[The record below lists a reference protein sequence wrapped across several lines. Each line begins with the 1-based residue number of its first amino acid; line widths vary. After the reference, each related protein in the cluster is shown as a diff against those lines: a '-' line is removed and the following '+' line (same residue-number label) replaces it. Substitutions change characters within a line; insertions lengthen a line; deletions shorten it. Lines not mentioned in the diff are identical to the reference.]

1 MQTSLQRQSDSAVN
15 MIEKERIESEI
26 MAISKKIRMI
36 WMKLADDEEEIEDM
50 RRKMISDIRKEV
62 LKETEVTLIFAISFE
77 VK

>member
-1 MQTSLQRQSDSAVN
+1 MRTQRKELQRQSDSAVN

-50 RRKMISDIRKEV
+50 RRK
-62 LKETEVTLIFAISFE
+62 
-77 VK
+77 

>member
-1 MQTSLQRQSDSAVN
+1 
-15 MIEKERIESEI
+15 
-26 MAISKKIRMI
+26 MI
-36 WMKLADDEEEIEDM
+36 WMKVADDEEEIEDM